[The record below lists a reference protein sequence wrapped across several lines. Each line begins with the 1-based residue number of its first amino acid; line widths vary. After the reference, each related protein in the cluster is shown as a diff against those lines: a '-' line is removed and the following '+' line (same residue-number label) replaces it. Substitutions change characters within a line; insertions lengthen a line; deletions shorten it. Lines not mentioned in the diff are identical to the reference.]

1 MKYSKLAAL
10 LAVGLALAS
19 CGDSDS
25 SEERKN
31 ENTTTATSETVSES
45 EENSGPTA
53 DEIRNICFS
62 AYRNRVKELEESCG
76 KLTFEDDRTNAEGVC
91 FIDVRDLGGDGIE
104 EMIAVYSEPDTR
116 ERKIE
121 LWGYSTKDGGKPGRV
136 LESLA
141 FSSDTDFAAVD
152 LWQDKDGHIYIQS
165 MKEYQGQWSL
175 STYYDNVV
183 YGLTSPD
190 IEYYNENFDRESGT
204 AVFATFSGDMELTL
218 ADSYCLS
225 WWEKNESVEQKLKD
239 KVSSERQELGL
250 E

>member
-1 MKYSKLAAL
+1 MRYQKLTAL
-10 LAVGLALAS
+10 LAVGLVLAS

-31 ENTTTATSETVSES
+31 KNTTTAATEAIS
-45 EENSGPTA
+45 EEAEDSEPTA
-53 DEIRNICFS
+53 DEIREICFS
-62 AYRNRVKELEESCG
+62 AYRGRVKELEESCG
-76 KLTFEDDRTNAEGVC
+76 KLYFEDGLTIAKGLC
-91 FIDVRDLGGDGIE
+91 FLDVRDLGGDGIE
-104 EMIAVYSEPDTR
+104 EMIAVYFTPDTH

-121 LWGYSTKDGGKPGRV
+121 LWGYSTKDGREARCV
-136 LESLA
+136 LESQA
-141 FSSDTDFAAVD
+141 FTYNVDFAAVD

-165 MKEYQGQWSL
+165 MKEYQGEWSL

-190 IEYYNENFDRESGT
+190 IEYYNENFDREGGT
-204 AVFATFSGDMELTL
+204 AVFATFGGDMELKL
-218 ADSYCLS
+218 EDSYYIS